1 MTSGSIHQ
9 FTATVYKLGINPCV
23 DVPRRISDAFGRHGY
38 VPVEGTLNGQPI
50 RATLVPKGGGRHRL
64 YLNGDMR
71 KRANVELGDRVRIVV
86 YEDTQPRTVPMPA
99 EFAAALKKNPKAR
112 AAFEALTP
120 SQQKDI
126 LVYLN
131 WLKHPESL
139 QRNIDRLIARWVKQT

>member
-1 MTSGSIHQ
+1 MTSGSIQQ
-9 FTATVYKLGINPCV
+9 FSATVYKLGINPCV
-23 DVPRRISDAFGRHGY
+23 DVPRRISDAFGKRGY
-38 VPVEGTLNGQPI
+38 VPVKGMLNGQPI

-71 KRANVELGDRVRIVV
+71 KRANVEVGDRVRIVV

-112 AAFEALTP
+112 AAFDALTP